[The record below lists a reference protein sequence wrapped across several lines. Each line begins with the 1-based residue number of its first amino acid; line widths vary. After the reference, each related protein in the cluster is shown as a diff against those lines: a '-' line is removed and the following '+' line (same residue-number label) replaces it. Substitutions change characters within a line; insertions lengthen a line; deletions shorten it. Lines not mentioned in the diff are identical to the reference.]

1 MSQETSLKKQAIATY
16 LHKLKDACEWLNI
29 EQGRAAE
36 YIRLLDEFDKARRLS
51 GEHILAYY
59 ESCEIVELFVLW
71 ERRVDEFPGLK
82 DKIRKVCKKGPV
94 LRENETTRS
103 SNNRP
108 RNDAFCFLVAGK
120 FLAADIS
127 VVNVDGIASRHA
139 ICESNADFTFR
150 WEETYVDVEC
160 KRLQSENQLL
170 KRAEEARDQ
179 ITQFGRCGIIAI
191 DCSVLCRPAGTLL
204 DNLDPDKAEFRL
216 SEQLRTDIEPKV
228 RSSVSPSILG
238 FILFAKVPAMTAV
251 GRILNS
257 SGNLSRRRDI
267 ISSWLVVAN
276 AGSQNLETLRSIV
289 SRLENQAGSMLS
301 DGGSEGSD
309 VSEP

>member
-1 MSQETSLKKQAIATY
+1 MPQETSLKKQAIGTY
-16 LHKLKDACEWLNI
+16 QHKLKAACEWLGI

-36 YIRLLDEFDKARRLS
+36 YIRLLDEFEKGHLS
-51 GEHILAYY
+51 GESILAYY
-59 ESCEIVELFVLW
+59 ESYEIVELYALW
-71 ERRVDEFPGLK
+71 KERVDEFPGLK
-82 DKIRKVCKKGPV
+82 GKIRKVCKKGPV

-108 RNDAFCFLVAGK
+108 RNDAFCFLVAGN

-150 WEETYVDVEC
+150 WEGNYFDVEC

-179 ITQFGRCGIIAI
+179 ITQAGRCGIIAI

-204 DNLDPDKAEFRL
+204 DNLDLDKAEFRL

-228 RSSVSPSILG
+228 RSSLSPSVLG

-276 AGSQNLETLRSIV
+276 AGSQNLEALRSIV
-289 SRLENQAGSMLS
+289 SRLENQAGSTLS
-301 DGGSEGSD
+301 DSEREGSD
-309 VSEP
+309 VSGH

>member
-1 MSQETSLKKQAIATY
+1 MSQETSLKKQAIGTY
-16 LHKLKDACEWLNI
+16 QHKLKAACEWLDI

-36 YIRLLDEFDKARRLS
+36 YIRLLDEFEKGRLS
-51 GEHILAYY
+51 GESILAYY
-59 ESCEIVELFVLW
+59 ESYEIVELYALW
-71 ERRVDEFPGLK
+71 KERVDAFPGLK
-82 DKIRKVCKKGPV
+82 DKIREVCKKGPT
-94 LRENETTRS
+94 LRENETIS
-103 SNNRP
+103 SSSNRP
-108 RNDAFCFLVAGK
+108 RNDAFCFIVAGK

-127 VVNVDGIASRHA
+127 VVNVDGTASRHA

-150 WEETYVDVEC
+150 WEESYFDVEC

-228 RSSVSPSILG
+228 RSSLSPSILG

-267 ISSWLVVAN
+267 ISSWLFVAN
-276 AGSQNLETLRSIV
+276 ASLQNPEILRNIV
-289 SRLENQAGSMLS
+289 PKLENQAGNTLS
-301 DGGSEGSD
+301 NSGSEGSH